1 MRFSGSPTSRRKSGF
16 ELENGVTCVFSSNCR
31 ETSAKAARKGVS
43 GRDPAPSGMIVN
55 NFERRELLREDFRGT
70 SAALEA
76 PESGVSFPC
85 EGACRM
91 GSIFARRGLCGKS
104 FPYGAE
110 KKMKK
115 WLVRQGEVAP
125 DGGKGKSS

>member
-1 MRFSGSPTSRRKSGF
+1 MKVAFFRVSDKPPKSGF

-85 EGACRM
+85 EEACRK
-91 GSIFARRGLCGKS
+91 GRIFRKARALRKKLPVRRGKEDEEMVGPAGRS
-104 FPYGAE
+104 RP
-110 KKMKK
+110 
-115 WLVRQGEVAP
+115 
-125 DGGKGKSS
+125 